1 MNHQSIK
8 KHLPSFRAI
17 DLLPLTILL
26 VYVFMSPYN
35 KVEESFNL
43 QATHDL
49 LYCKTL
55 DCFDHHQFPGVVP
68 RTFIGPLA
76 LTFFSFPFKFLLN
89 KYQMLYLVRCVLG
102 LMTWLSLTNLRSAI
116 DQVISKKA
124 GTFFVLLT
132 STQFHLLFYSS
143 RTLPN
148 TFALI
153 LAIYSI
159 SALLRSQIRKSF
171 TLMVL
176 GGIIFR
182 CDLIVLFVP
191 LSIYALF
198 LRRKILMSLP
208 EIPKDPKARA
218 NKTFLYH
225 HNRPSSNFNC
235 YLRIFSEF
243 LVWSITPAISGIV
256 LSFLIDSFFWKKA
269 IWPEGVVLLYN
280 TVQNKSSDWGTS
292 PFYWYFA
299 RLIPKAILNSLP
311 IFGLSI
317 FCFPKLKKSPATHLA
332 IVAIVYLFLYS
343 FLPHKE
349 LRFVFPAIPIFNMFA
364 SAIWSYCLD
373 NKKKE
378 IHPIKKNH
386 KNQKNQKSQKNVKNQ
401 KDQKNQKKLNNQRN
415 QKDKTNQKN
424 IKNIKKTTNKTDPKI
439 ETKSPKKFF
448 SYFVLFI
455 GYCSLFAGIMITLS
469 FLFASINNYP
479 GGKALLEM
487 NSYLNDQKLS
497 FKPFLHIDVYAAETG
512 VSRFLEIPNIAYSK
526 KENLKINQLLRYSH
540 LITEIS
546 NLDSNKWK
554 LIKPV
559 QGFNGIDIK
568 TFLKSKNFSD
578 LFSTKDVLFLYEK
591 K

>member
-8 KHLPSFRAI
+8 KHLPSFRTI

-317 FCFPKLKKSPATHLA
+317 FCFPKLKKSPASHLA
-332 IVAIVYLFLYS
+332 IVAI
-343 FLPHKE
+343 PKEHKE
-349 LRFVFPAIPIFNMFA
+349 PKRPKE
-364 SAIWSYCLD
+364 S
-373 NKKKE
+373 KKK
-378 IHPIKKNH
+378 N
-386 KNQKNQKSQKNVKNQ
+386 NQK
-401 KDQKNQKKLNNQRN
+401 N
-415 QKDKTNQKN
+415 QKDKTNQ
-424 IKNIKKTTNKTDPKI
+424 KNIKKTTNKTDPKI

-455 GYCSLFAGIMITLS
+455 GYCSLFVGIMITLS

-487 NSYLNDQKLS
+487 NSYLNEQKLS

>member
-1 MNHQSIK
+1 MNHQTIK
-8 KHLPSFRAI
+8 RHLSSFRVI

-26 VYVFMSPYN
+26 VYVFMAPFN

-43 QATHDL
+43 QSTHDL

-68 RTFIGPLA
+68 RTFIGPLV
-76 LTFFSFPFKFLLN
+76 LTIFSFPFKFLFN

-102 LMTWLSLTNLRSAI
+102 LMTWLSLTNLRSTI

-124 GTFFVLLT
+124 GTFFVFLT

-153 LAIYSI
+153 LSIYSI
-159 SALLRSQIRKSF
+159 SALLRSRIRKSF

-191 LSIYALF
+191 LSIYALI

-208 EIPKDPKARA
+208 EIPKDPKKQV
-218 NKTFLYH
+218 NKTILYH
-225 HNRPSSNFNC
+225 HNRPPSAFNL

-243 LVWSITPAISGIV
+243 LIWSITPAISGIV

-280 TVQNKSSDWGTS
+280 TVQNKSSNWGTS

-332 IVAIVYLFLYS
+332 IVAIVYIFLYS

-349 LRFVFPAIPIFNMFA
+349 LRFVFPAIPLFNTFA

-373 NKKKE
+373 NKEKE
-378 IHPIKKNH
+378 IQDINSNNNNH
-386 KNQKNQKSQKNVKNQ
+386 NNQNNQKNQKSQKNQKNQKNQ
-401 KDQKNQKKLNNQRN
+401 KDKINQKKS
-415 QKDKTNQKN
+415 KS
-424 IKNIKKTTNKTDPKI
+424 IKNANQTDPKI
-439 ETKSPKKFF
+439 KTKSPKKFF
-448 SYFVLFI
+448 SYIVLFV
-455 GYCSLFAGIMITLS
+455 GYCSIFVGIMITLS

-487 NSYLNDQKLS
+487 NSYLNEQKLS
-497 FKPFLHIDVYAAETG
+497 YKPFLHIGVYAAETG
-512 VSRFLEIPNIAYSK
+512 VSRFLELPNVTYSK
-526 KENLKINQLLRYSH
+526 KENLQNNQLLRYSH

-546 NLDSNKWK
+546 NLDNNKWT
-554 LIKPV
+554 LIKSV